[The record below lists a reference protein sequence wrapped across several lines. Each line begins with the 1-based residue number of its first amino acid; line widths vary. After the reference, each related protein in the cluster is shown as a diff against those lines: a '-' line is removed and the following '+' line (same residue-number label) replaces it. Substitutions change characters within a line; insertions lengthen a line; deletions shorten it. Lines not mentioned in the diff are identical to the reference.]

1 MLNWLGR
8 VTVRAR
14 VVVLL
19 AAIAVVVLAGLAA
32 GSVTD
37 RLAGGGFDDAGPEVA
52 AAERTLEDTFQAGEP
67 NLVLLADA
75 GASGADSAPAAKA
88 GKALT
93 ERLATEPDVT
103 EVTSYWVTGLP
114 SLKST
119 DGSKALVVARITGD
133 EKQIEERAG
142 ELSKRYTGDEG
153 PLRVSV
159 GGSAEVIRQISVQ
172 SEDDLVRA
180 EAIALPITLV
190 LLIIVFG
197 GLVAGLLPVIVGI
210 LTVLGALLIL
220 YGLADLT
227 DVSVFALNLTTA
239 LGLGLAIDYSLFIV
253 SRFREELAGGHD
265 VQAAVIRSVVTAGRT
280 VMVSALAVAGSLA
293 VLLVFPQMFLRS
305 IAYAGIAVVACATIT
320 AVVILPALLA
330 VLGHKVNSLTVRRRA
345 AQGAAGGASWHRVA
359 LAVMRRP
366 LLVAVSAVTILLL
379 LGVPFL
385 DVRFGDV
392 DDRALPTTASARQVS
407 DQLRNDFDT
416 RDTDAIAAVATDIGD
431 PDTRAEEIDDYASVL
446 SGLVGVARVDAVTG
460 TYEDGRQVTPAS
472 PFSLR
477 FASTD
482 ATWLQIVPDVE
493 AVSPEGEALVKRIRA
508 TVAPFKVKLAGP
520 SVELTDGKKLIA
532 DRLPLAGALI
542 AVVSFLVLM
551 IVFGSL
557 LLPLIGLLL
566 NVLSLTA
573 AFGAMVWG
581 FQDGNLD
588 ELLDFTATGTIEISI
603 PVLLFF
609 LAFGLSMDYQVFMLS
624 RIKEEYDN
632 GADNTTAVAVGL
644 QRTGPIITAAAAL
657 IAVVFVGLAAGEISI
672 IKLLGVGLALAVIV
686 DATIVR
692 AALVPAFMRLA
703 GRANWWA
710 PRPILALHR
719 RLGIHHT
726 LSPPEQ
732 TPSSTPPAPAFTG
745 PERDLVVRT
754 PDVGLSALPR
764 TDLPVPAP
772 HVPESRQVEFARNG
786 DRPVAAL
793 AKDLGVSE
801 SSLRKWIVQAEMNTN
816 GSDTQ
821 LTSAEKR
828 ELAELRSRNRELELE
843 NEILKKAAAYF
854 ARENILPK

>member
-19 AAIAVVVLAGLAA
+19 GAVAVVVLAGLAA
-32 GSVTD
+32 GGVSD
-37 RLAGGGFDDAGPEVA
+37 RLAGGGFDDAGPESA
-52 AAERTLEDTFQAGEP
+52 AAERTLQDTFQAGEP
-67 NLVLLADA
+67 NLILLADA
-75 GASGADSAPAAKA
+75 GALGVDSISAAAA

-93 ERLATEPDVT
+93 EQLADEPDVAD
-103 EVTSYWVTGLP
+103 VTSYWATGLP

-133 EKQIEERAG
+133 DKYIEARAG
-142 ELSKRYTGDEG
+142 ELSERYTGERFTGDRG

-180 EAIALPITLV
+180 EVIALPITLV

-197 GLVAGLLPVIVGI
+197 GLIAGLLPVIVGVF
-210 LTVLGALLIL
+210 TVLGALLIL

-227 DVSVFALNLTTA
+227 DVSVFALNLVTA

-253 SRFREELAGGHD
+253 SRFREELANGLD
-265 VQAAVIRSVVTAGRT
+265 VPAAVARSVTTAGRT
-280 VMVSALAVAGSLA
+280 VLVSALAVAGSLA

-305 IAYAGIAVVACATIT
+305 IAYAGIAVVAGATVT
-320 AVVILPALLA
+320 AVIVLPALLA

-345 AQGAAGGASWHRVA
+345 TQAAGGAGWHRVA
-359 LAVMRRP
+359 RAVMRRP
-366 LLVAVSAVTILLL
+366 LLVAVAAMTILLL
-379 LGVPFL
+379 LGAPFL
-385 DVRFGDV
+385 NIRFGDV
-392 DDRALPTTASARQVS
+392 DDRALPTSASARQVS
-407 DQLRNDFDT
+407 DQLRRDFDT
-416 RDTDAIAAVATDIGD
+416 RDTDAIAAVATGIGS
-431 PDTRAEEIDDYASVL
+431 PDARAEEIDDYASTL
-446 SGLVGVARVDAVTG
+446 SRLTDVARVDAVTG
-460 TYEDGRQVTPAS
+460 SYTDGRQVTPAGPLS
-472 PFSLR
+472 AR
-477 FASTD
+477 FAATD

-508 TVAPFKVKLAGP
+508 TDAPFRVKLTGP
-520 SVELTDGKKLIA
+520 SVELTDGKALIA

-581 FQDGNLD
+581 FQDGNLAD
-588 ELLDFTATGTIEISI
+588 ALDFTATGTIEISI

-624 RIKEEYDN
+624 RIKEEYDT
-632 GADNTTAVAVGL
+632 GADNANAVATGL

-710 PRPILALHR
+710 PRPIRALHR
-719 RLGIHHT
+719 YFGIHH
-726 LSPPEQ
+726 
-732 TPSSTPPAPAFTG
+732 
-745 PERDLVVRT
+745 
-754 PDVGLSALPR
+754 
-764 TDLPVPAP
+764 VPAP
-772 HVPESRQVEFARNG
+772 G
-786 DRPVAAL
+786 DRTPQDTPATPV
-793 AKDLGVSE
+793 
-801 SSLRKWIVQAEMNTN
+801 
-816 GSDTQ
+816 
-821 LTSAEKR
+821 LTDA
-828 ELAELRSRNRELELE
+828 
-843 NEILKKAAAYF
+843 
-854 ARENILPK
+854 